1 MKMFKVE
8 ELIIQLLIKKK
19 ESAERILNPLMLAM
33 SFFAIGL
40 IIYRYGFLLDDEEI
54 DKIFLRLDVVFA
66 IFALNFFVRV
76 LFETKKRAYLRSVWF
91 EALTNILL
99 VVNGILNYTLG
110 YKPFLHFFEYFEYSN
125 PALSYQHLVS
135 LYMLLMVGQE
145 ITKSAGRIS
154 QLNFKPATTFIWSF
168 VILIGLGTAGL
179 MLPASTS
186 NGEGAPFLTALF
198 TATSASCVTGL
209 GLEDTGRYFTFKGQL
224 IIAFLCQIGGI
235 GIVSFATFFATFL
248 SKGVGLKHQT
258 MIQDQLSSEDL
269 QATKGLMRKII
280 FITLTIE
287 IIGAI
292 FIYHSWHPDLIFD
305 SFSQKLWFSVFHS
318 VSAFNNAG
326 FSLFK
331 DNYFTNE
338 LSDGTLFKTVGMD
351 INIRSMYGLH
361 FVTAIII
368 IFGGIGYTTIE
379 DMLSLKQIKDR
390 IKNPWKEL
398 KVNSK
403 IGIQATIFLIVLGT
417 VAFMILEFDK
427 LRDRTIDEALI
438 TAFFQ
443 SVVTRTAGFN
453 SMDISALA
461 TPTAIL
467 VMLMMFVGA
476 APGSTGGGIKCSTFY
491 LIMLA
496 SISNIKG
503 NDRFVIE
510 NRTIPNDVV
519 IKAFA
524 VFMFAATYN
533 VVAIMFLS
541 ISESDNPN
549 INILQIAF
557 EQVSAFSTTG
567 LSMGITSAL
576 SSTSKYIIIL
586 SMFIGRVGTLTLALA
601 LSNTVK
607 TTAYRYPEGHVM
619 VG

>member
-1 MKMFKVE
+1 
-8 ELIIQLLIKKK
+8 
-19 ESAERILNPLMLAM
+19 
-33 SFFAIGL
+33 
-40 IIYRYGFLLDDEEI
+40 
-54 DKIFLRLDVVFA
+54 
-66 IFALNFFVRV
+66 
-76 LFETKKRAYLRSVWF
+76 
-91 EALTNILL
+91 
-99 VVNGILNYTLG
+99 
-110 YKPFLHFFEYFEYSN
+110 
-125 PALSYQHLVS
+125 
-135 LYMLLMVGQE
+135 
-145 ITKSAGRIS
+145 
-154 QLNFKPATTFIWSF
+154 
-168 VILIGLGTAGL
+168 
-179 MLPASTS
+179 
-186 NGEGAPFLTALF
+186 
-198 TATSASCVTGL
+198 
-209 GLEDTGRYFTFKGQL
+209 
-224 IIAFLCQIGGI
+224 
-235 GIVSFATFFATFL
+235 VSFATFFATFL

-280 FITLTIE
+280 FITLTFEVLGTIL
-287 IIGAI
+287 
-292 FIYHSWHPDLIFD
+292 IYNSWHPDLIFD
-305 SFSQKLWFSVFHS
+305 NFSQKLWFSIFHS
-318 VSAFNNAG
+318 ISAFNNAG

-331 DNYFTNE
+331 DGYYTNE
-338 LSDGTLFKTVGMD
+338 LSDGTLLKTIGMD
-351 INIRSMYGLH
+351 INVRSMYGLH
-361 FVTAIII
+361 FITAILI
-368 IFGGIGYTTIE
+368 IFGGIGYSTIE

-398 KVNSK
+398 KINSK
-403 IGIQATIFLIVLGT
+403 IGIQATVFLIILGT
-417 VAFMILEFDK
+417 VAFMVLEFDK

-510 NRTIPNDVV
+510 NRTIANDVV

-533 VVAIMFLS
+533 VVAIMFLAM
-541 ISESDNPN
+541 SESGNSS
-549 INILQIAF
+549 IGILQIAF

-576 SSTSKYIIIL
+576 STTSKYIIIL

-601 LSNTVK
+601 LSSTVK